1 MRFELF
7 VFLLP
12 IFVFLLNCN
21 SAPELSP
28 AVEFF
33 QNRKALWIQDQKE
46 LPQSDSLFY
55 LDDPAPLFSKTFNL
69 DHPP

>member
-1 MRFELF
+1 MRFDHS

-28 AVEFF
+28 TVEFF
-33 QNRKALWIQDQKE
+33 RNKKAIWIQDQKE
-46 LPQSDSLFY
+46 LPQSEDRKSVV
-55 LDDPAPLFSKTFNL
+55 
-69 DHPP
+69 